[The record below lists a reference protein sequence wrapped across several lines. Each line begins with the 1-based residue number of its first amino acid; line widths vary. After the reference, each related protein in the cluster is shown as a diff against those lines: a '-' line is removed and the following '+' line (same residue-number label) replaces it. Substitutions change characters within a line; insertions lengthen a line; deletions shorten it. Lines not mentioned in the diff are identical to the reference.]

1 MTDNST
7 STNVAGV
14 AAETTVTGLTVAV
27 FHKALLRAVPWMCV
41 AAVLIVADLYFGV
54 AAARHR
60 GERVRFSRAI
70 RRTLSK
76 AFEYFCWVSVAAMIE
91 AVFGLTWAHWA
102 ILGLVMGIELMSM
115 VSNWLETHG
124 KRLSGVEGVLK
135 GWIKSKAGVDV
146 SEVKIED
153 IEEENDGN
161 DTDN

>member
-1 MTDNST
+1 MMTADGT
-7 STNVAGV
+7 STNVTGV
-14 AAETTVTGLTVAV
+14 VAETTVAGITVAV
-27 FHKALLRAVPWMCV
+27 FHEALLRAVPWMCV

-60 GERVRFSRAI
+60 GEDVRFSRAL

-76 AFEYFCWVSVAAMIE
+76 AFEYFCWVSVSAMIE
-91 AVFGLTWAHWA
+91 AVFGLAWMHWA

-124 KRLSGVEGVLK
+124 KRLTGVEDVVKAL
-135 GWIKSKAGVDV
+135 IKSKVGVDV
-146 SEVKIED
+146 SDVHIVDK
-153 IEEENDGN
+153 EENG